1 MSGDDC
7 RNTGILVEGGF
18 PRSRSSRFITTSP
31 CHNIKSWIP
40 PMYRSDVEDVV
51 VSETRKNIIV
61 DFKVGIVIVLVG
73 MF

>member
-1 MSGDDC
+1 
-7 RNTGILVEGGF
+7 
-18 PRSRSSRFITTSP
+18 
-31 CHNIKSWIP
+31 
-40 PMYRSDVEDVV
+40 MYRSDVEDVV